1 ALLDDSLHVNAVA
14 QLGQG
19 PCGCAGLAVVLL
31 VDTLLHAT
39 GEYLHRLGDAQQDS
53 EDEVHPPRAEDG
65 GEQEKKHNAHQ
76 KTHQHQRDQLLIALP
91 LQLEGLPQ
99 LAALLLAG
107 GALGGLFCLL
117 VFLLADVLSHV
128 LQDRTCSEKERN
140 ARKVRSLTRVSTLLA
155 LAVSDRGL
163 LGSAVLIQQ
172 VGGLL
177 LGGAV

>member
-1 ALLDDSLHVNAVA
+1 
-14 QLGQG
+14 
-19 PCGCAGLAVVLL
+19 
-31 VDTLLHAT
+31 
-39 GEYLHRLGDAQQDS
+39 
-53 EDEVHPPRAEDG
+53 
-65 GEQEKKHNAHQ
+65 
-76 KTHQHQRDQLLIALP
+76 
-91 LQLEGLPQ
+91 

-177 LGGAV
+177 LGGAVQLLVEVREVLRDLPATGAHRLRVQAAGTVAGTNQRAGHDSREAHVISSLGVRHELLRAHPTVDREIGRAHV

>member
-1 ALLDDSLHVNAVA
+1 
-14 QLGQG
+14 
-19 PCGCAGLAVVLL
+19 
-31 VDTLLHAT
+31 
-39 GEYLHRLGDAQQDS
+39 
-53 EDEVHPPRAEDG
+53 DEVHPPPAEDG
-65 GEQEKKHNAHQ
+65 GEQEKKHDGHQ
-76 KTHQHQRDQLLIALP
+76 KAHQHQRDQLLIALP

-128 LQDRTCSEKERN
+128 LQDRTCNETN